1 MNFQLAPEAEEKKV
15 FLADFSELSD
25 RFDPEMVLFRRKSH
39 NFRFPTRKL
48 QEFFRLPPQYGAN
61 ERGIERTTN
70 TGPRYVRITDINE
83 FGYLSD
89 ELGATAEVIEP
100 QYLLNENDLLFARSG
115 NTVGKCYIHKQ
126 EHAAYDCF
134 FAGYLIRL
142 CFEDEEI
149 LPDYIF
155 ALTQL
160 PYYKSWV
167 KAIQRTSGQPNIN
180 AQEYA
185 NLEVCAAPRPIQ
197 EKIVERLEAA
207 YAQKREVETQAK
219 AQLARIDEIL
229 LAELGITPPVPTPDA
244 VERCFFRQFSEVT
257 GERID
262 PLFWRDDLFSCV
274 RGASCELVAL
284 GGYSVN
290 MMTGFAAGKNDQGD
304 EEDGVIQI
312 RPTNINDDREL
323 IFKRNIYIHADEVNE
338 RQADLLMPHE
348 VLFNN
353 TNSQEQVGKTVF
365 FDSSGDYFCSN
376 HITRIVSKDELD
388 PQFLTAVL
396 NLYQRQQVFF
406 RVCTNW
412 NNQSGV
418 GRDVLEKLLIPL
430 PPRAVQDAIVVKI
443 EELRQGAKT
452 LFAQAQAELDAAKVA
467 IEGMILGEG

>member
-197 EKIVERLEAA
+197 EKVVERLEAA
-207 YAQKREVETQAK
+207 YAQKREVEAQAK

-244 VERCFFRQFSEVT
+244 VENRCFFRQFSEVT

-262 PLFWRDDLFSCV
+262 PIANQPKRLGIENAV
-274 RGASCELVAL
+274 ARGKYPTRLLHELVWMPKIITTEIDSASVYIGLENIDGATGEYVKTGEKESIGTAL
-284 GGYSVN
+284 CFLQGEILFPKLRPYLNKTHLAQFNGICSTEMHVFQAHGIEPRFLTEFLRFSLTVELTTLL
-290 MMTGFAAGKNDQGD
+290 MTGSTLPRLQMQD
-304 EEDGVIQI
+304 I
-312 RPTNINDDREL
+312 
-323 IFKRNIYIHADEVNE
+323 E
-338 RQADLLMPHE
+338 RLA
-348 VLFNN
+348 
-353 TNSQEQVGKTVF
+353 
-365 FDSSGDYFCSN
+365 
-376 HITRIVSKDELD
+376 
-388 PQFLTAVL
+388 
-396 NLYQRQQVFF
+396 
-406 RVCTNW
+406 
-412 NNQSGV
+412 
-418 GRDVLEKLLIPL
+418 IPL
-430 PPRAVQDAIVVKI
+430 PPRDVQDTIVAKI
-443 EELRQGAKT
+443 EELRQSARA

-467 IEGMILGEG
+467 IEGMILGEDSP